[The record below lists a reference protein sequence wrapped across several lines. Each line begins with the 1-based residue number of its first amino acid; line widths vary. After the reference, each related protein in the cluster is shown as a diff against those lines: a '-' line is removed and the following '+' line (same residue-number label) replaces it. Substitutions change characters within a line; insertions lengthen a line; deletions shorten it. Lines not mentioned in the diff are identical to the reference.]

1 MKEYKYHELA
11 GIFDL
16 IEGEEYKGLKEDI
29 RKNNLMESIKIFDG
43 KILDGRNRYR
53 VCKEL
58 GIEGDFKILS
68 NTIDPLEYVWSVN
81 YHRRH
86 LRPAQKADA
95 IAEKYKWKERREK
108 ARKKQEIQG
117 YITQENKRKKELLSS
132 EDKSLI
138 KKPIQ
143 QNIFNKSL
151 TSAQKTN
158 KIIDIRN
165 KEKKQN
171 PINIRKE
178 MAKEGGVSEE
188 TISVQQKVKKMNDPQ
203 ISKKWEQAR
212 KGKTTIKA
220 VKMAIDKKVK
230 PKILPILPI
239 DKYDIIY
246 ADPPWTYNFTQ
257 SPNRSIEKEYPT
269 MDLKDICKLKVP
281 SADNSILFLWC
292 TSPKLIP
299 EGVEVIRSW
308 GFTYK
313 TSMVWVKDKIGM
325 GYYARSRHEFLLI
338 ATKGKPGVPEPSV
351 RPDSV
356 IEAPRTK
363 HSKKPELYEMIE
375 RMYPNRKYLEL
386 FARNKRENW
395 KSWGNEV

>member
-29 RKNNLMESIKIFDG
+29 RKNDLMESIKIFEG

-58 GIEGDFKILS
+58 GIEGDIKILP
-68 NTIDPLEYVWSVN
+68 NTINPLEYVWSVN

-86 LRPAQKADA
+86 LTSAQKADA
-95 IAEKYKWKERREK
+95 VIQYSSWLEELEEK
-108 ARKKQEIQG
+108 AREKHRIMVENQERNNKGQIIKKQS
-117 YITQENKRKKELLSS
+117 LSS
-132 EDKSLI
+132 EDKHSKI
-138 KKPIQ
+138 KQPIQ
-143 QNIFNKSL
+143 QDIFKN
-151 TSAQKTN
+151 T
-158 KIIDIRN
+158 IIT
-165 KEKKQN
+165 KKPEIVIE
-171 PINIRKE
+171 PINVTKE
-178 MAKEGGVSEE
+178 QAKKARVSEE
-188 TISVQQKVKKMNDPQ
+188 TIQIAKKVKKMNDPQ

-239 DKYDIIY
+239 DKYDVIY

-257 SPNRSIEKEYPT
+257 APNRSIEKEYPT
-269 MDLKDICKLKVP
+269 MDIKDICKLKIP

-338 ATKGKPGVPEPSV
+338 ATKGKPGVPEPAV